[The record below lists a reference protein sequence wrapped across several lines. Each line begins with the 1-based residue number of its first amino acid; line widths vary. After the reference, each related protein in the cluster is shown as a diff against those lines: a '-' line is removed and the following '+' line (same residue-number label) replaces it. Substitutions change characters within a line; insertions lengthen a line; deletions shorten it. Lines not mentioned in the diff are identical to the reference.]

1 MISKKL
7 KTIYTATTQNLDAAG
22 ISKTTPSHTYR
33 NDSFERIA
41 LATLRQA
48 QKKKNSNM
56 GCRVLWPIEQKVAKQ
71 IFFLVNRGTTTFIKA
86 AKIGVPLPKTALQ
99 NPKLDWVV
107 TKEYANKISMLA
119 FTNKKKNKLALIHF
133 LTRRTS
139 CNGRNILRTDIRR
152 PKTIVTHNLNS
163 HSFIGRC
170 P

>member
-1 MISKKL
+1 MIIQYMISKKI

-22 ISKTTPSHTYR
+22 ISKATPSHTYR

-56 GCRVLWPIEQKVAKQ
+56 GCRVLWPIEQKVAQQ

-86 AKIGVPLPKTALQ
+86 AKIGVPFPKTALQ

-107 TKEYANKISMLA
+107 TKDYADKTSMLA
-119 FTNKKKNKLALIHF
+119 FSKKERTN
-133 LTRRTS
+133 
-139 CNGRNILRTDIRR
+139 
-152 PKTIVTHNLNS
+152 
-163 HSFIGRC
+163 
-170 P
+170 